1 LTVKYITDIDMIFT
15 KSSCLMHLCNR
26 SISNIRSI
34 SYVSRVREIQKIKE
48 DKNYCEKLFGNTGN
62 YLLYVKV
69 SFLSNLCKINN
80 FLT

>member
-1 LTVKYITDIDMIFT
+1 
-15 KSSCLMHLCNR
+15 MHLCNR

-69 SFLSNLCKINN
+69 SFPTNL
-80 FLT
+80 

>member
-1 LTVKYITDIDMIFT
+1 
-15 KSSCLMHLCNR
+15 MHLCNR

-69 SFLSNLCKINN
+69 SFPTTCNKLNNL
-80 FLT
+80 LTLIREIIVFKFRIQHY